1 MDLNKTTKPSV
12 LKEDKVASMRTAWE
26 EKSAASK
33 DLLQIMYQN
42 VETRKAAYEKYKTE
56 RLEDLKNNSID
67 KYAADIDSIYKSY
80 AVEED
85 KEVAVEEGDKA

>member
-1 MDLNKTTKPSV
+1 MV
-12 LKEDKVASMRTAWE
+12 CYYCIRKEGDFLGQTF

-33 DLLQIMYQN
+33 EDLLQIMYQN

-67 KYAADIDSIYKSY
+67 KYAADIDLIYKSY